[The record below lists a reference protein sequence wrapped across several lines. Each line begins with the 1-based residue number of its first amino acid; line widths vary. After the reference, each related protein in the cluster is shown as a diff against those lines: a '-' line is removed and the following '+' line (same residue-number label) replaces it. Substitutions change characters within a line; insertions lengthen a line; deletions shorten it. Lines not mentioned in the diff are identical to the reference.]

1 MNVRFGTLVLGLAS
15 ALAFCGNANAQTK
28 VVGGIAAYN
37 EALLPV
43 YVAEQK
49 GYFKDAGIQLE
60 LNNFKGGG
68 PTVQALVS
76 GSIQICFCA
85 ADHVVRLRSRRQ
97 PAVILA
103 GLDTFHSYALVAKAS
118 TPYSDLASM
127 KGKKIGITSPGSLT
141 DNTLRYS
148 INELKLSPE
157 RDFQIVGAG
166 TGAAMR
172 AAIDSSQVDA
182 GLVILTEIAAL
193 MKEPNAYKIVLDYRE
208 TPYPS
213 YAALAL
219 ESWVKDN
226 PAVAKGL
233 TRALGKAI
241 ADVEKD
247 PELARKTI
255 AKMYPNF
262 SPELVAEVAKS
273 AVERMPKGGHVT
285 TESIKNLNGILTSA
299 DPSLKPVTLQE
310 AFDPALLAN

>member
-1 MNVRFGTLVLGLAS
+1 MKFDYRHLVLGAVS
-15 ALAFCGNANAQTK
+15 AIILGGTANAQTK
-28 VVGGIAAYN
+28 IVGGIAAYN

-68 PTVQALVS
+68 PAVQALVS

-97 PAVILA
+97 PAVILV
-103 GLDTFHSYALVAKAS
+103 GLDTFHSYALIAKA
-118 TPYSDLASM
+118 TAPYKDLASM
-127 KGKKIGITSPGSLT
+127 KGKKVGITSPGSLT

-148 INELKLSPE
+148 IKELKLSPE
-157 RDFQIVGAG
+157 RDFEIVGAG

-172 AAIDSSQVDA
+172 AAIDSGQIDA
-182 GLVILTEIAAL
+182 GLVILTEVAAL
-193 MKEPNAYKIVLDYRE
+193 LKDPNAYKIVLDYRE
-208 TPYPS
+208 LPYPS

-219 ESWVKDN
+219 ESWVKEN
-226 PAVAKGL
+226 PAVAKAF
-233 TRALGKAI
+233 TRALGRAI

-247 PELARKTI
+247 PDLARKTI

-262 SPELVAEVAKS
+262 SEELIAEVAKS
-273 AVERMPKGGHVT
+273 AVERTPKGGNVT
-285 TESIKNLNGILTSA
+285 AESIKNLNDILISA

>member
-1 MNVRFGTLVLGLAS
+1 MTFKFHAAALGLAA
-15 ALAFCGNANAQTK
+15 ALAFSGNAQAQTK
-28 VVGGIAAYN
+28 IVGGVAAYN

-43 YVAEQK
+43 YVAEDK
-49 GYFKDAGIQLE
+49 GYFKDAGIALE
-60 LNNFKGGG
+60 MTNFKGGG

-97 PAVILA
+97 PAVILV
-103 GLDTFHSYALVAKAS
+103 GLDTFHSYALIAKAS
-118 TPYSDLASM
+118 APYKDLASL

-141 DNTLRYS
+141 DNTLRYA
-148 INELKLSPE
+148 IKELKLSPE
-157 RDFQIVGAG
+157 RDFEIVGAG
-166 TGAAMR
+166 AGSAMK
-172 AAIDSSQVDA
+172 AAIDSGQIDA

-193 MKEPNAYKIVLDYRE
+193 LKEPNAYKVVVDYRHL
-208 TPYPS
+208 PYPS

-226 PAVAKGL
+226 PATAKGF
-233 TRALGKAI
+233 TQALGKAI

-273 AVERMPKGGHVT
+273 AVERMPKGGIVT
-285 TESIKNLNGILTSA
+285 EESIKNLNDILIAA
-299 DPSLKPVTLQE
+299 DSSLKPVTLQE
-310 AFDPALLAN
+310 AFDPALLKN